1 MILYSNTAYYC
12 SRHLFLHPCILLTSS
27 IRSPEQ
33 KGKLRHKQD
42 EASPRTWGP
51 CCDSDWFSANS
62 YRLFSLLLMPP
73 LSPILTY
80 TQLKQ
85 PYWCDIH
92 MYHVR
97 VPMYTERPCYTHT
110 QAHTHTLTHASTMG
124 LYLTKWL
131 GSDETLL
138 HCSPN
143 LLMHSNKTFI
153 VKFLNTEIYTYIY
166 KQALFLSW

>member
-12 SRHLFLHPCILLTSS
+12 SRHLFLHPCILLMSS

-42 EASPRTWGP
+42 EASPRSWGP

-85 PYWCDIH
+85 PYRWDNT
-92 MYHVR
+92 Y
-97 VPMYTERPCYTHT
+97 VPCTCTYVHGKTVL
-110 QAHTHTLTHASTMG
+110 HTHTGTHTYTHACKHNGFMIPDKVAWIWWDITEM
-124 LYLTKWL
+124 LTKFA
-131 GSDETLL
+131 
-138 HCSPN
+138 HA
-143 LLMHSNKTFI
+143 F
-153 VKFLNTEIYTYIY
+153 
-166 KQALFLSW
+166 Q